1 MKHSE
6 SIGAIAKALAA
17 AQRAIR
23 PAVRDATNPHFRSRY
38 ADLAAID
45 EACRPHLA
53 ANGIA
58 ILQASSF
65 TDGCACCTTTLVH
78 ADSGEWFA
86 ATLSLPVERP
96 TPQAIG
102 SALTYARRYSLSS
115 LAAVPAGDDDDGE
128 AAEGRGDPRR
138 VSGGASLTPSIPVPP
153 PAAVVPFDPPVTL
166 NVADLPEDYDGPPAY
181 NAEELRV
188 THKERGGDKPSS
200 PVYVMWTDVVG
211 KIISITLPDG
221 PKKPTRILLW
231 NTLSQGGVYFSTF
244 SRYDRP
250 EGVGDWIMLKGVT
263 STERDGKRYWNFR
276 NAVKAPSAGE
286 AADGIPF

>member
-1 MKHSE
+1 MSIQHSE
-6 SIGAIAKALAA
+6 TTGALAKALAA
-17 AQRAIR
+17 AQREIGI
-23 PAVRDATNPHFRSRY
+23 AVKDALNPHFRSKY
-38 ADLAAID
+38 ADLQSVD
-45 EACRPHLA
+45 EACRPALSKY
-53 ANGIA
+53 GIS
-58 ILQASSF
+58 IVQAPGYC
-65 TDGCACCTTTLVH
+65 DGMVSLTTRLTH
-78 ADSGEWFA
+78 ADSGEYFQSTLHIPPSKHDA
-86 ATLSLPVERP
+86 QGIVSAT
-96 TPQAIG
+96 
-102 SALTYARRYSLSS
+102 TYARRCALAAM
-115 LAAVPAGDDDDGE
+115 AAVPAGLDDDGE
-128 AAEGRGDPRR
+128 TVVGR
-138 VSGGASLTPSIPVPP
+138 GASLTPSITVPP

-181 NAEELRV
+181 SPEELRV

-263 STERDGKRYWNFR
+263 STERDGKRYFNFR